1 MAANNIFER
10 FFAHDI
16 TTVTPRI
23 VDLEG
28 PIWIVGMGVDTS
40 LKTVYRDI
48 PALGK
53 QFATYKKTH
62 EIPNKRQPWGFAAV
76 SQGTDQEKGE
86 FTYFMGDRVTT
97 LEHVPAGLT
106 AFEIPAAKYA
116 VFPIR
121 PKNSLGWPVAIA
133 SAKRYIYGTW
143 LPNSIYEPAGVIDD
157 FEYHDERSLRKGNL
171 EIDLYVAIK
180 EK

>member
-1 MAANNIFER
+1 MSSVFER

-16 TTVTPRI
+16 TSIAPRI
-23 VDLEG
+23 VDLEQ
-28 PIWIVGMGVDTS
+28 PIQILGMAMDTN

-53 QFATYKKTH
+53 QFAKHKRTRA
-62 EIPNKRQPWGFAAV
+62 IPNKRLPWGFASV
-76 SQGTDQEKGE
+76 SQGFNEEKGT

-97 LEHVPAGLT
+97 LEQVPEGLKP
-106 AFEIPAAKYA
+106 FVIPVAKYA

-121 PKNSLGWPVAIA
+121 PKNRLGWPVAIA
-133 SAKRYIYGTW
+133 SAKKHIYMTW
-143 LPNSIYEPAGVIDD
+143 LPNSVYTQAAMIDD
-157 FEYHDERSLRKGNL
+157 FEYHDERSTRKGNP

>member
-1 MAANNIFER
+1 MSNVFER

-16 TTVTPRI
+16 TSTEPRI
-23 VDLEG
+23 VDLEQ
-28 PIWIVGMGVDTS
+28 PIQIIGMGVDTN

-53 QFATYKKTH
+53 QFAKYKQTH

-76 SQGTDQEKGE
+76 SRGFNEEKGT
-86 FTYFMGDRVTT
+86 FTYFMGDRVTMIAQ
-97 LEHVPAGLT
+97 VPDGLK
-106 AFEIPAAKYA
+106 AFEIPVAKYA

-121 PKNSLGWPVAIA
+121 PKNRLGWPVAIA
-133 SAKRYIYGTW
+133 SAKRYIYTAW
-143 LPNSIYEPAGVIDD
+143 LPNSIYTQAGVIDD
-157 FEYHDERSLRKGNL
+157 FEYHDERSTRKGNP
-171 EIDLYVAIK
+171 EIDLYVAIQ

>member
-1 MAANNIFER
+1 MSNVLER

-16 TTVTPRI
+16 ISVTPRI
-23 VDLEG
+23 VDLEQS
-28 PIWIVGMGVDTS
+28 IQIIGMEVDTN

-53 QFATYKKTH
+53 RFANYKKTH
-62 EIPNKRQPWGFAAV
+62 EIPNKRLPWGFAAV
-76 SQGTDQEKGE
+76 SKGFNEEKGT
-86 FTYFMGDRVTT
+86 FTYFMGDRVTI
-97 LEHVPAGLT
+97 LEQVPDGLE

-121 PKNSLGWPVAIA
+121 PRNRFGWPVAIA
-133 SAKRYIYGTW
+133 SAKRYIYTAW
-143 LPNSIYEPAGVIDD
+143 LPNSIYTQAGTIDD
-157 FEYHDERSLRKGNL
+157 FEYHDERSTRKSNP